1 MLENSL
7 FIGILSTLIVVDIVI
22 LYFVYEPESSLFQ
35 AILCTKV
42 IASTVIL
49 ILVLTIDVKETK
61 LYKKYVEQSP
71 NETNIFNA
79 TANFTH

>member
-1 MLENSL
+1 MLENL
-7 FIGILSTLIVVDIVI
+7 FIGILSTLIVIDIVI

-49 ILVLTIDVKETK
+49 ILVLTIDIKETK

>member
-1 MLENSL
+1 MLENL
-7 FIGILSTLIVVDIVI
+7 FIGILSTLIVIDIVI

-49 ILVLTIDVKETK
+49 ILVLTVDIKETK

>member
-1 MLENSL
+1 MLESSI
-7 FIGILSTLIVVDIVI
+7 FIGVLSTLIIVDIVI
-22 LYFVYEPESSLFQ
+22 LYFVYTPESSLFQ

-49 ILVLTIDVKETK
+49 ILVLTIDIKDTK
-61 LYKKYVEQSP
+61 LYKKHFPQSP